1 MMLVLLFLSVPV
13 AIALSVPSI
22 VGVYAVSG
30 IPATMNILSTA
41 PFSAVSDWTLSVL
54 PMFIF
59 MGMLL
64 TQSGLSGKIYRVADD
79 WFSWLPG
86 GIGIGTTFAGA
97 GLSAVTGSTIGMT
110 YALGRAGIPE
120 MLKAGYD
127 KRMAVG
133 TIMVSGMTGNLIPP
147 SILMVIYAGIASV
160 PVGPALMAGALPG
173 ILLAL
178 CFAVFIFAIG
188 VIAPKLV
195 GRGVDTAD
203 RTTPTWRQRLTS
215 LGGVWGFLV
224 ILVVLFGGMFSGIF
238 TPTEAGAAAALCSV
252 LLCLWEK
259 RGDHPWRKIAESA
272 MATVS
277 ATSAIFFIMIGAT
290 MLTSLLAI
298 TGLAPI
304 LTGFITG
311 LGLSTVGFL
320 LVLIVLYVIMG
331 MFFDTMSMMLL
342 TIPILLP
349 TLETMGVSPLWFGV
363 FVVLL
368 GEFGMVT
375 PPVGIIPY
383 IVHSIVKDSDVNL
396 GHSITLRD
404 IFVSLLWFLPVA
416 VIFLILMI
424 AVPGMTEWLPI
435 LIETHQRRNG
445 QRLTLAEVALPFRR
459 RAVPWLPHSVRG
471 VMMRAGLIQIY
482 DLRELSVVVQRSPMK
497 SHSLGVNPPSRP
509 TVSDVRVA
517 GAARRMCRIRRR
529 QRYRLGHLRRRRF
542 RLATHR
548 RTRSMMH
555 WPILIR

>member
-1 MMLVLLFLSVPV
+1 MPPEDSNSANITGTQPPNTTALFPTGSRRERPGALALSIGFGLVAVCLIGLFTSPSAAIGGAWCIGMMLVLLFLSVPV

-22 VGVYAVSG
+22 IGVYAVSG
-30 IPATMNILSTA
+30 IPATMNILSIA
-41 PFSAVSDWTLSVL
+41 PFSAVSDWSMSVL

-64 TQSGLSGKIYRVADD
+64 TQSGLSGKVYRVADH

-127 KRMAVG
+127 RRMAVG

-147 SILMVIYAGIASV
+147 SILMVVYAGIASV
-160 PVGPALMAGALPG
+160 PVGPALMAGAVPG
-173 ILLAL
+173 ILLAV

-195 GRGVDTAD
+195 GRGQSAQNPTN
-203 RTTPTWRQRLTS
+203 TTGTTRPTTTWRDRFISLT
-215 LGGVWGFLV
+215 GIWGFAV

-238 TPTEAGAAAALCSV
+238 TPTEAGAAAALCSL

-259 RGDHPWRKIAESA
+259 RGDGPWRKVTGSA
-272 MATVS
+272 MDTVA

-304 LTGFITG
+304 LTGFITD
-311 LGLSTVGFL
+311 LGLSRIGFL
-320 LVLIVLYVIMG
+320 LVLIVLYIIMG
-331 MFFDTMSMMLL
+331 MFFDTLSMMLL

-349 TLETMGVSPLWFGV
+349 TLEAMGVSPLWFGV

-368 GEFGMVT
+368 GEFAMVT

-383 IVHSIVKDSDVNL
+383 IVHSIAKNPEVNL
-396 GHSITLRD
+396 GVTVTLRD
-404 IFVSLLWFLPVA
+404 IFVSLLWFLPVG
-416 VIFLILMI
+416 VIFLILMVV
-424 AVPGMTEWLPI
+424 VPGMTEWLPD
-435 LIETHQRRNG
+435 LI
-445 QRLTLAEVALPFRR
+445 
-459 RAVPWLPHSVRG
+459 
-471 VMMRAGLIQIY
+471 
-482 DLRELSVVVQRSPMK
+482 
-497 SHSLGVNPPSRP
+497 SR
-509 TVSDVRVA
+509 TS
-517 GAARRMCRIRRR
+517 GGMS
-529 QRYRLGHLRRRRF
+529 G
-542 RLATHR
+542 
-548 RTRSMMH
+548 
-555 WPILIR
+555 

>member
-1 MMLVLLFLSVPV
+1 MNANTDLTGAPLPPNDSNSANGTGTNQNPTTALFPTGSRRERPGTLALTIGFGLAAICLIGLFTSPSAAIGGAWCIGMMLVLLFLSVPV

-22 VGVYAVSG
+22 IGVYAVSG

-41 PFSAVSDWTLSVL
+41 PFSAVSDWTMSVL

-64 TQSGLSGKIYRVADD
+64 TQSGLSGKVYRVADH

-147 SILMVIYAGIASV
+147 SILMVVYAGIASV

-173 ILLAL
+173 ILLAV
-178 CFAVFIFAIG
+178 CFAVFIFALG
-188 VIAPKLV
+188 VVAPKLV
-195 GRGVDTAD
+195 GRGP
-203 RTTPTWRQRLTS
+203 TTSTETTHSDPSRPAGTRPTTTWRDRFTS
-215 LGGVWGFLV
+215 LTGIWGFAV

-238 TPTEAGAAAALCSV
+238 TPTEAGAAAALCSL
-252 LLCLWEK
+252 LLCVWEK
-259 RGDHPWRKIAESA
+259 RGEQPWRRIADSA
-272 MATVS
+272 MDTVA

-304 LTGFITG
+304 LTGLITD
-311 LGLSTVGFL
+311 LGLSRIGFL
-320 LVLIVLYVIMG
+320 LVLIVLYIVMG
-331 MFFDTMSMMLL
+331 MFFDTLSMMLL

-368 GEFGMVT
+368 GEFAMVT

-383 IVHSIVKDSDVNL
+383 IVHSIAKNPEVNL
-396 GHSITLRD
+396 GATVTLRD
-404 IFVSLLWFLPVA
+404 IFISLLWFLPVV
-416 VIFLILMI
+416 VIFLILMV
-424 AVPGMTEWLPI
+424 AVPGMTEWLPD
-435 LIETHQRRNG
+435 LI
-445 QRLTLAEVALPFRR
+445 
-459 RAVPWLPHSVRG
+459 
-471 VMMRAGLIQIY
+471 
-482 DLRELSVVVQRSPMK
+482 
-497 SHSLGVNPPSRP
+497 SR
-509 TVSDVRVA
+509 TS
-517 GAARRMCRIRRR
+517 GGMS
-529 QRYRLGHLRRRRF
+529 G
-542 RLATHR
+542 
-548 RTRSMMH
+548 
-555 WPILIR
+555 

>member
-1 MMLVLLFLSVPV
+1 MNANTDLTGAPLPPEDANTANIIGTTTQKPTTALFPSGSRREHPGTLSLTIGFGLIVVCLAGLFTSPSAAIGGAWCIGMMLVLLFLSVPV

-22 VGVYAVSG
+22 IGVYAVSG
-30 IPATMNILSTA
+30 IPATMNILATA
-41 PFSAVSDWTLSVL
+41 PFSAVSDWSMSVL

-64 TQSGLSGKIYRVADD
+64 TQSGLSGKVYRVADH

-127 KRMAVG
+127 RRMAVG

-147 SILMVIYAGIASV
+147 SILMVVYAGIASV

-173 ILLAL
+173 IVLAV
-178 CFAVFIFAIG
+178 CFAAFIFALG
-188 VIAPKLV
+188 VVAPKLV
-195 GRGVDTAD
+195 GRGQSAQNPTNTTDTI
-203 RTTPTWRQRLTS
+203 RPTTTWRDRFTS
-215 LGGVWGFLV
+215 LTGIWGFAV

-238 TPTEAGAAAALCSV
+238 TLTEAGAAAALCSL

-259 RGDHPWRKIAESA
+259 RGDGPWRKVAESA
-272 MATVS
+272 MDTVA

-304 LTGFITG
+304 LTGLITD
-311 LGLSTVGFL
+311 LGLSRIGFL
-320 LVLIVLYVIMG
+320 LVLIVLYIVMG
-331 MFFDTMSMMLL
+331 MFFDTLSMMLL

-368 GEFGMVT
+368 GEFAMVT

-383 IVHSIVKDSDVNL
+383 IVHSIAKNSEVNL
-396 GHSITLRD
+396 GVTVPLRD
-404 IFVSLLWFLPVA
+404 IFVSLLWFLPV
-416 VIFLILMI
+416 VVVFLVLMVT
-424 AVPGMTEWLPI
+424 VPGMTEWLPD
-435 LIETHQRRNG
+435 LIE
-445 QRLTLAEVALPFRR
+445 
-459 RAVPWLPHSVRG
+459 
-471 VMMRAGLIQIY
+471 
-482 DLRELSVVVQRSPMK
+482 
-497 SHSLGVNPPSRP
+497 
-509 TVSDVRVA
+509 
-517 GAARRMCRIRRR
+517 
-529 QRYRLGHLRRRRF
+529 
-542 RLATHR
+542 
-548 RTRSMMH
+548 RTTGGMSG
-555 WPILIR
+555 

>member
-1 MMLVLLFLSVPV
+1 VNANTDTTGAALPPDDGPDAGSNVDPNSAPSPAILTTRTLFPNGSRRERPGALALTLGFGLVAVCLVGLFTSPSAAIGGAWCIGMMLVLLFLSVPV

-22 VGVYAVSG
+22 IGVYAVSG

-41 PFSAVSDWTLSVL
+41 PFSAVSDWSMSVL

-64 TQSGLSGKIYRVADD
+64 TQSGLSGKVYRVADH

-147 SILMVIYAGIASV
+147 SILMVVYAGIASV
-160 PVGPALMAGALPG
+160 PVGPALMAGAVPG
-173 ILLAL
+173 ILLAV
-178 CFAVFIFAIG
+178 CFAAFIFAIG

-195 GRGVDTAD
+195 GRSQSAQNPTN
-203 RTTPTWRQRLTS
+203 TTDSPGNTTRPATTWRDRIISLTS
-215 LGGVWGFLV
+215 VWGFAV
-224 ILVVLFGGMFSGIF
+224 ILVVLFGGMFSGLF
-238 TPTEAGAAAALCSV
+238 TPTEAGAAAALCSL

-259 RGDHPWRKIAESA
+259 RGEQPWRKVADSA
-272 MATVS
+272 MDTVA

-304 LTGFITG
+304 LTGLITD
-311 LGLSTVGFL
+311 LGLSRIGFL
-320 LVLIVLYVIMG
+320 LVLIVLYIVMG
-331 MFFDTMSMMLL
+331 MFFDTLSMMLL

-368 GEFGMVT
+368 GEFAMVT

-383 IVHSIVKDSDVNL
+383 IVHSIAKNPEVNL
-396 GHSITLRD
+396 GVTVTLRD
-404 IFVSLLWFLPVA
+404 IFISLLWFLPVG
-416 VIFLILMI
+416 VIFLILMV
-424 AVPGMTEWLPI
+424 AVPGMTEWLPD
-435 LIETHQRRNG
+435 LISGTSG
-445 QRLTLAEVALPFRR
+445 GT
-459 RAVPWLPHSVRG
+459 SG
-471 VMMRAGLIQIY
+471 
-482 DLRELSVVVQRSPMK
+482 
-497 SHSLGVNPPSRP
+497 
-509 TVSDVRVA
+509 
-517 GAARRMCRIRRR
+517 
-529 QRYRLGHLRRRRF
+529 
-542 RLATHR
+542 
-548 RTRSMMH
+548 
-555 WPILIR
+555 

>member
-1 MMLVLLFLSVPV
+1 MNANTDLTGAPLPPEDSNTASITGAITQKPATALFPNGSRRERPGALALTVGFGLVAVCLIGLFTSPSAAIGGAWCIGMMLVLLFLSVPV

-22 VGVYAVSG
+22 IGVYAVSG

-41 PFSAVSDWTLSVL
+41 PFSAVSDWSMSVL

-64 TQSGLSGKIYRVADD
+64 TQSGLSGKVYRVADH

-127 KRMAVG
+127 RRMAVG

-147 SILMVIYAGIASV
+147 SILMVVYAGIASV
-160 PVGPALMAGALPG
+160 PVGPALMAGAVPG
-173 ILLAL
+173 ILLAV
-178 CFAVFIFAIG
+178 CFAAFIFAIG
-188 VIAPKLV
+188 VITPKLV
-195 GRGVDTAD
+195 GRGQNAQNTTESTDTT
-203 RTTPTWRQRLTS
+203 RPTTTWRDRFTSLTS
-215 LGGVWGFLV
+215 VWGFAV

-238 TPTEAGAAAALCSV
+238 TPTEAGAAAALCSL

-259 RGDHPWRKIAESA
+259 RSQKPWRKIADSA
-272 MATVS
+272 MDTVA

-304 LTGFITG
+304 LTGLITD
-311 LGLSTVGFL
+311 LGLSRIGFL
-320 LVLIVLYVIMG
+320 LVLIVLYIVMG
-331 MFFDTMSMMLL
+331 MFFDTLSMMLL

-368 GEFGMVT
+368 GEFAMVT

-383 IVHSIVKDSDVNL
+383 IVHSIAKNPEVNL
-396 GHSITLRD
+396 GATVTLRD
-404 IFVSLLWFLPVA
+404 IFISLLWFLPVV
-416 VIFLILMI
+416 VIFLILMV
-424 AVPGMTEWLPI
+424 AVPGMTEWLPD
-435 LIETHQRRNG
+435 LI
-445 QRLTLAEVALPFRR
+445 
-459 RAVPWLPHSVRG
+459 
-471 VMMRAGLIQIY
+471 
-482 DLRELSVVVQRSPMK
+482 
-497 SHSLGVNPPSRP
+497 SR
-509 TVSDVRVA
+509 TS
-517 GAARRMCRIRRR
+517 GGMS
-529 QRYRLGHLRRRRF
+529 G
-542 RLATHR
+542 
-548 RTRSMMH
+548 
-555 WPILIR
+555 

>member
-1 MMLVLLFLSVPV
+1 MNANTDLTGAPLQPEDTNTTSPQSPTTTTLFPAGARRERPGALALTIGFGLVAVCLVGLFTSPSAAIGGAWCIGMMLVLLFLSVPV

-22 VGVYAVSG
+22 IGVYAVSG

-41 PFSAVSDWTLSVL
+41 PFSAVSDWTMSVL

-64 TQSGLSGKIYRVADD
+64 TQSGLSGKVYRVADH

-133 TIMVSGMTGNLIPP
+133 TVMVSGMTGNLIPP
-147 SILMVIYAGIASV
+147 SILMVVYAGIASV
-160 PVGPALMAGALPG
+160 PVGPALMAGAVPG
-173 ILLAL
+173 ILLAV
-178 CFAVFIFAIG
+178 CFAAFIFALG
-188 VIAPKLV
+188 VVAPRLV
-195 GRGVDTAD
+195 GRGQNAQSPTKNTDTT
-203 RTTPTWRQRLTS
+203 RPTTTWRDRFTS
-215 LGGVWGFLV
+215 LTGVWGFAV

-238 TPTEAGAAAALCSV
+238 TPTEAGAAAALCSL

-259 RGDHPWRKIAESA
+259 RGDGPWRKVAESA
-272 MATVS
+272 MDTVA

-304 LTGFITG
+304 LTGLITD
-311 LGLSTVGFL
+311 LGLSRIGFL
-320 LVLIVLYVIMG
+320 LVLIVLYIVMG
-331 MFFDTMSMMLL
+331 MFFDTLSMMLL

-368 GEFGMVT
+368 GEFAMVT

-383 IVHSIVKDSDVNL
+383 IVHSIAKNPEVNL
-396 GHSITLRD
+396 GVTVTLRD
-404 IFVSLLWFLPVA
+404 IFVSLLWFLPVG
-416 VIFLILMI
+416 VIFLILMV
-424 AVPGMTEWLPI
+424 AVPGMTEWLPD
-435 LIETHQRRNG
+435 LISRTSG
-445 QRLTLAEVALPFRR
+445 
-459 RAVPWLPHSVRG
+459 G
-471 VMMRAGLIQIY
+471 VSG
-482 DLRELSVVVQRSPMK
+482 
-497 SHSLGVNPPSRP
+497 
-509 TVSDVRVA
+509 
-517 GAARRMCRIRRR
+517 
-529 QRYRLGHLRRRRF
+529 
-542 RLATHR
+542 
-548 RTRSMMH
+548 
-555 WPILIR
+555 

>member
-1 MMLVLLFLSVPV
+1 MNANTDTTGAALPPDDGPDAGPNTNPSPAIPTTRTLFPTGSRRQRPGALALTIGFGLVAVTLIGLFTSPTAAIGGAWCIGMMLVLLFLSVPV

-22 VGVYAVSG
+22 IGVYAVSG
-30 IPATMNILSTA
+30 IPATMNILATA
-41 PFSAVSDWTLSVL
+41 PFNAVSDWTMSVL

-64 TQSGLSGKIYRVADD
+64 TQSGLSGKIYRVADH

-127 KRMAVG
+127 RRMAVG
-133 TIMVSGMTGNLIPP
+133 TIMVAGMTGNLIPP

-173 ILLAL
+173 ILLAV

-188 VIAPKLV
+188 LIAPRLV
-195 GRGVDTAD
+195 GRNCSTDSRSPD
-203 RTTPTWRQRLTS
+203 SHTTTNAKPATDPIAPVRPRITWRDRFTSLTS
-215 LGGVWGFLV
+215 IWGFAV
-224 ILVVLFGGMFSGIF
+224 ILIVLFGGMFSGIF
-238 TPTEAGAAAALCSV
+238 TPTEAGAAAALCSL

-259 RGDHPWRKIAESA
+259 RGDHPWRKVADSA
-272 MATVS
+272 MATVA

-304 LTGFITG
+304 LTGFITS
-311 LGLSTVGFL
+311 LGLSTLGFL
-320 LVLIVLYVIMG
+320 LVLIVLYIVMG

-368 GEFGMVT
+368 GEFAMVT

-383 IVHSIVKDSDVNL
+383 IVHSIAKNPEVNL
-396 GHSITLRD
+396 GHAVSLRD
-404 IFVSLLWFLPVA
+404 IFISLLWFLPVG
-416 VIFLILMI
+416 VVFLILMV
-424 AVPGMTEWLPI
+424 AVPGMTEWLPD
-435 LIETHQRRNG
+435 LIE
-445 QRLTLAEVALPFRR
+445 
-459 RAVPWLPHSVRG
+459 
-471 VMMRAGLIQIY
+471 
-482 DLRELSVVVQRSPMK
+482 
-497 SHSLGVNPPSRP
+497 
-509 TVSDVRVA
+509 
-517 GAARRMCRIRRR
+517 
-529 QRYRLGHLRRRRF
+529 
-542 RLATHR
+542 
-548 RTRSMMH
+548 RTSGGMSG
-555 WPILIR
+555 

>member
-1 MMLVLLFLSVPV
+1 MNANTDLTGAPLPPEDSNTASITGAITQKPATALFPNGSRRERPGVLALTIGFGLVAVCLIGLFTSPTAAIGGAWCIGMMLVLLFLSVPV

-22 VGVYAVSG
+22 IGVYAVSG
-30 IPATMNILSTA
+30 IPATMNILATA
-41 PFSAVSDWTLSVL
+41 PFSAVSDWSMSVL

-64 TQSGLSGKIYRVADD
+64 TQSGLSGKVYRVADH

-127 KRMAVG
+127 RRMAVG

-147 SILMVIYAGIASV
+147 SILMVVYAGIASV
-160 PVGPALMAGALPG
+160 PVGPALMAGAVPG
-173 ILLAL
+173 ILLAV
-178 CFAVFIFAIG
+178 CFAAFIFAIG
-188 VIAPKLV
+188 VITPKLV
-195 GRGVDTAD
+195 GRGQNAQNTTESTDTT
-203 RTTPTWRQRLTS
+203 RPTTTWRDRFTSLTS
-215 LGGVWGFLV
+215 VWGFAV

-238 TPTEAGAAAALCSV
+238 TPTEAGAAAALCSL

-259 RGDHPWRKIAESA
+259 RSQKPWRKIADSA
-272 MATVS
+272 MDTVA

-304 LTGFITG
+304 LTGLITD
-311 LGLSTVGFL
+311 LGLSRIGFL
-320 LVLIVLYVIMG
+320 LVLIVLYIVMG
-331 MFFDTMSMMLL
+331 MFFDTLSMMLL

-368 GEFGMVT
+368 GEFAMVT

-383 IVHSIVKDSDVNL
+383 IVHSIAKNPEVNL
-396 GHSITLRD
+396 GATVTLRD
-404 IFVSLLWFLPVA
+404 IFISLLWFLPVV

-424 AVPGMTEWLPI
+424 ALPGMTEWLPD
-435 LIETHQRRNG
+435 LI
-445 QRLTLAEVALPFRR
+445 
-459 RAVPWLPHSVRG
+459 
-471 VMMRAGLIQIY
+471 
-482 DLRELSVVVQRSPMK
+482 
-497 SHSLGVNPPSRP
+497 SR
-509 TVSDVRVA
+509 TS
-517 GAARRMCRIRRR
+517 GGMS
-529 QRYRLGHLRRRRF
+529 G
-542 RLATHR
+542 
-548 RTRSMMH
+548 
-555 WPILIR
+555 

>member
-1 MMLVLLFLSVPV
+1 MSQPKPPTHGSTDTTSATPSVTSAQNPGTPTLFPAGSRRERPGTLALTIGFGLVAACLIGLFTSPSAAIGGAWCIGMMLVLLFLSVPV

-22 VGVYAVSG
+22 IGVYAVSG

-41 PFSAVSDWTLSVL
+41 PFSAVSDWTMSVL

-64 TQSGLSGKIYRVADD
+64 TGSGLSGKVYLVADH

-120 MLKAGYD
+120 MLRAGYD
-127 KRMAVG
+127 RRMAVG

-160 PVGPALMAGALPG
+160 PVGPVLMAGAVPG
-173 ILLAL
+173 ILLAV
-178 CFAVFIFAIG
+178 CFAAFIFAIG
-188 VIAPKLV
+188 VVAPRLV
-195 GRGVDTAD
+195 GRGPARAETTDTTDPGAP
-203 RTTPTWRQRLTS
+203 RRPTTWRDRFAS
-215 LGGVWGFLV
+215 LAGIWGFAI
-224 ILVVLFGGMFSGIF
+224 ILIVLFGGMFSGVF
-238 TPTEAGAAAALCSV
+238 TPTEAGAAAALCSL

-259 RGDHPWRKIAESA
+259 RGDGPWRKVADSA
-272 MATVS
+272 MSTVA

-304 LTGFITG
+304 LTGFITS

-320 LVLIVLYVIMG
+320 LVLIVLYIVMG

-368 GEFGMVT
+368 GEFGMIT

-383 IVHSIVKDSDVNL
+383 IVHSITKNPEVNL
-396 GHSITLRD
+396 GRTVSLRD
-404 IFVSLLWFLPVA
+404 IFISLLWFLPVG
-416 VIFLILMI
+416 VIFLILMV
-424 AVPGMTEWLPI
+424 AVPGMTEWLPD
-435 LIETHQRRNG
+435 
-445 QRLTLAEVALPFRR
+445 
-459 RAVPWLPHSVRG
+459 
-471 VMMRAGLIQIY
+471 LIQ
-482 DLRELSVVVQRSPMK
+482 
-497 SHSLGVNPPSRP
+497 
-509 TVSDVRVA
+509 
-517 GAARRMCRIRRR
+517 
-529 QRYRLGHLRRRRF
+529 
-542 RLATHR
+542 
-548 RTRSMMH
+548 RTSGG
-555 WPILIR
+555 ISG

>member
-1 MMLVLLFLSVPV
+1 MGHPKPPANTTTDTIGARPPADVAPNTTSLFPTGVRRQRPGALALTVGFGLVAVCLVGLFTSPNAAVGGAWCIGLMLVLIFLSVPV
-13 AIALSVPSI
+13 AIALSVPSVI
-22 VGVYAVSG
+22 GIYAISGV
-30 IPATMNILSTA
+30 PATINVLATA
-41 PFSAVSDWTLSVL
+41 PFNAVSDWTMSVL

-127 KRMAVG
+127 RRMAVG
-133 TIMVSGMTGNLIPP
+133 TIMVAGMTGNLIPP

-160 PVGPALMAGALPG
+160 PVGPALMAGAVPG
-173 ILLAL
+173 ILLAV
-178 CFAVFIFAIG
+178 CFAAFIFAIG

-195 GRGVDTAD
+195 GRSQNAQNTTNSTDTT
-203 RTTPTWRQRLTS
+203 RPTTTWRDRFTSLTS
-215 LGGVWGFLV
+215 VWGFAV

-238 TPTEAGAAAALCSV
+238 TPTEAGAAAALCSL

-259 RGDHPWRKIAESA
+259 RGDHPWRKVADSA
-272 MATVS
+272 MATVA

-304 LTGFITG
+304 LTGFITS
-311 LGLSTVGFL
+311 LGLSTLGFL
-320 LVLIVLYVIMG
+320 LVLLVLYIVMG
-331 MFFDTMSMMLL
+331 MFFDTLSMMLL
-342 TIPILLP
+342 TIPMLLP

-368 GEFGMVT
+368 GEFAMVT

-383 IVHSIVKDSDVNL
+383 IVHSIAKNPEVNL
-396 GHSITLRD
+396 GVTVTLRD
-404 IFVSLLWFLPVA
+404 IFISLLWFLPVG
-416 VIFLILMI
+416 VIFLILMV
-424 AVPGMTEWLPI
+424 AVPGMTEWLPD
-435 LIETHQRRNG
+435 LISGTSG
-445 QRLTLAEVALPFRR
+445 GT
-459 RAVPWLPHSVRG
+459 SG
-471 VMMRAGLIQIY
+471 
-482 DLRELSVVVQRSPMK
+482 
-497 SHSLGVNPPSRP
+497 
-509 TVSDVRVA
+509 
-517 GAARRMCRIRRR
+517 
-529 QRYRLGHLRRRRF
+529 
-542 RLATHR
+542 
-548 RTRSMMH
+548 
-555 WPILIR
+555 

>member
-1 MMLVLLFLSVPV
+1 MNANTDLTGAPLPSDDANTTSPQSPTTTTLFPSGSRRERPGALALTIGFGLVTVCLVGLFTSPSAVIGGAWCIGTMLVLLFLSVPV

-22 VGVYAVSG
+22 IGVYAVSG

-41 PFSAVSDWTLSVL
+41 PFSAVSDWTMSVL

-64 TQSGLSGKIYRVADD
+64 TQSGLSGKVYRVADH

-133 TIMVSGMTGNLIPP
+133 TIMVAGMTGNLIPP
-147 SILMVIYAGIASV
+147 SILMVVYAGIASV

-173 ILLAL
+173 ILLAV
-178 CFAVFIFAIG
+178 CFAAFIFAIG
-188 VIAPKLV
+188 VIAPTLV
-195 GRGVDTAD
+195 GRSRTAD
-203 RTTPTWRQRLTS
+203 TTANPDNTARRTTTWRDRFTS
-215 LGGVWGFLV
+215 LTGIWGFAI
-224 ILVVLFGGMFSGIF
+224 ILVVLFGGMFSGLF
-238 TPTEAGAAAALCSV
+238 TPTEAGAAAALCSL

-259 RGDHPWRKIAESA
+259 RGDGPWRKVAESA
-272 MATVS
+272 MATVA

-304 LTGFITG
+304 LTNFITS

-320 LVLIVLYVIMG
+320 LVLIVLYIIMG
-331 MFFDTMSMMLL
+331 MFFDTLSMMLL

-349 TLETMGVSPLWFGV
+349 TLETMGVSALWFGV

-368 GEFGMVT
+368 GEFGMIT

-383 IVHSIVKDSDVNL
+383 IVHSIAKNPEVNL
-396 GHSITLRD
+396 GHTVTLRD
-404 IFVSLLWFLPVA
+404 IFISLLWFLPVA

-424 AVPGMTEWLPI
+424 AVPGMTEWLPD
-435 LIETHQRRNG
+435 LIE
-445 QRLTLAEVALPFRR
+445 
-459 RAVPWLPHSVRG
+459 
-471 VMMRAGLIQIY
+471 
-482 DLRELSVVVQRSPMK
+482 
-497 SHSLGVNPPSRP
+497 
-509 TVSDVRVA
+509 
-517 GAARRMCRIRRR
+517 
-529 QRYRLGHLRRRRF
+529 
-542 RLATHR
+542 
-548 RTRSMMH
+548 RTSGGMSG
-555 WPILIR
+555 

>member
-1 MMLVLLFLSVPV
+1 MLPSGSRRKPPGTLALTIAFGLVAVCLIGLFTSPTAAIGGAWCIAMMLVLLFLSVPV

-22 VGVYAVSG
+22 IGVYAVSG

-59 MGMLL
+59 MGVLL

-173 ILLAL
+173 IGLAL
-178 CFAVFIFAIG
+178 CFAAFIFAIG
-188 VIAPKLV
+188 VIAPRLV
-195 GRGVDTAD
+195 GRGQAATDTTNP
-203 RTTPTWRQRLTS
+203 TTPERPTTTWRDRFTS
-215 LGGVWGFLV
+215 LASVWGFAI

-259 RGDHPWRKIAESA
+259 RGDHPWRKIADSA

-304 LTGFITG
+304 LTGFITD
-311 LGLSTVGFL
+311 LGLSRVGFL
-320 LVLIVLYVIMG
+320 LVLVVLYVIMG

-368 GEFGMVT
+368 GEFGMIT

-383 IVHSIVKDSDVNL
+383 IIHSIVKDRAVNL
-396 GHSITLRD
+396 GHIITLRD
-404 IFVSLLWFLPVA
+404 IFISLLWFLPVA
-416 VIFLILMI
+416 VVFLVLLV
-424 AVPGMTEWLPI
+424 AVPGMTEWLPD
-435 LIETHQRRNG
+435 LIE
-445 QRLTLAEVALPFRR
+445 
-459 RAVPWLPHSVRG
+459 
-471 VMMRAGLIQIY
+471 
-482 DLRELSVVVQRSPMK
+482 
-497 SHSLGVNPPSRP
+497 
-509 TVSDVRVA
+509 
-517 GAARRMCRIRRR
+517 
-529 QRYRLGHLRRRRF
+529 
-542 RLATHR
+542 
-548 RTRSMMH
+548 RTSGGMASS
-555 WPILIR
+555 

>member
-1 MMLVLLFLSVPV
+1 MNANTDLTGAPLPSDDSSSANTTSPQSPTTATLFPTGSRRERPGALALTIGFGLVAVCLVGLFTSPSAAIGGAWCIGMMLVLLFLSVPV

-22 VGVYAVSG
+22 IGVYAVSG

-41 PFSAVSDWTLSVL
+41 PFSAVSDWTMSVL

-64 TQSGLSGKIYRVADD
+64 TQSGLSGKVYRVADN

-133 TIMVSGMTGNLIPP
+133 TIMVAGMTGNLIPP
-147 SILMVIYAGIASV
+147 SILMVVYAGIASV

-173 ILLAL
+173 ILLAV
-178 CFAVFIFAIG
+178 CFAAFIFAIG
-188 VIAPKLV
+188 VIAPTLV
-195 GRGVDTAD
+195 GRSRTAD
-203 RTTPTWRQRLTS
+203 TTDSPDNTARRTTTWRDRFTS
-215 LGGVWGFLV
+215 LTGIWGFAV
-224 ILVVLFGGMFSGIF
+224 ILVVLFGGMFSGLF
-238 TPTEAGAAAALCSV
+238 TPTEAGAAAALCSL

-259 RGDHPWRKIAESA
+259 RGDGPWRKVAESA
-272 MATVS
+272 MDTVA

-304 LTGFITG
+304 LTNFITS

-320 LVLIVLYVIMG
+320 LVLIILYIIMG
-331 MFFDTMSMMLL
+331 MFFDTLSMMLL

-349 TLETMGVSPLWFGV
+349 TLETMGVSTLWFGV

-368 GEFGMVT
+368 GEFGMIT

-383 IVHSIVKDSDVNL
+383 IVHSIAKNPEVNL
-396 GHSITLRD
+396 GHTVTLRD
-404 IFVSLLWFLPVA
+404 IFISLLWFLPVA

-424 AVPGMTEWLPI
+424 AVPGMTEWLPD
-435 LIETHQRRNG
+435 LIE
-445 QRLTLAEVALPFRR
+445 
-459 RAVPWLPHSVRG
+459 
-471 VMMRAGLIQIY
+471 
-482 DLRELSVVVQRSPMK
+482 
-497 SHSLGVNPPSRP
+497 
-509 TVSDVRVA
+509 
-517 GAARRMCRIRRR
+517 
-529 QRYRLGHLRRRRF
+529 
-542 RLATHR
+542 
-548 RTRSMMH
+548 RTSGGMSG
-555 WPILIR
+555 

>member
-1 MMLVLLFLSVPV
+1 MNANTDTSATGPTPDGSTQNSPQLLPSGSRRNPPGFLAMTIGFGLVAVCLVGLFTSPSAAIGGAWCIAMMLVLLFLSVPV

-41 PFSAVSDWTLSVL
+41 PFSAVSDGTRSVQ

-59 MGMLL
+59 MGMRL
-64 TQSGLSGKIYRVADD
+64 TQAGLSGKSSRGADD

-304 LTGFITG
+304 LTGFITD
-311 LGLSTVGFL
+311 LGLSRVGFL
-320 LVLIVLYVIMG
+320 LVLIVLYIIMG

-368 GEFGMVT
+368 GEFGMIT

-383 IVHSIVKDSDVNL
+383 IIHSIVKDKAVNL
-396 GHSITLRD
+396 GHTITLRD
-404 IFVSLLWFLPVA
+404 IFISLLWFLPVA
-416 VIFLILMI
+416 VVFLVLMV
-424 AVPGMTEWLPI
+424 AVPAMTEWLPD
-435 LIETHQRRNG
+435 LIERTSG
-445 QRLTLAEVALPFRR
+445 
-459 RAVPWLPHSVRG
+459 G
-471 VMMRAGLIQIY
+471 M
-482 DLRELSVVVQRSPMK
+482 
-497 SHSLGVNPPSRP
+497 
-509 TVSDVRVA
+509 
-517 GAARRMCRIRRR
+517 
-529 QRYRLGHLRRRRF
+529 
-542 RLATHR
+542 ATG
-548 RTRSMMH
+548 
-555 WPILIR
+555 

>member
-1 MMLVLLFLSVPV
+1 MNANTDLTGTPLPPEDSSISNVAGPQPPNTTALFPTGSRRGRPGALALTIGFGLVAVCLIGLFTSPSAAIGGAWCIGMMLVLLFLSVPV

-22 VGVYAVSG
+22 IGVYAVSG

-41 PFSAVSDWTLSVL
+41 PFSAVSDWSMSVL

-64 TQSGLSGKIYRVADD
+64 TQSGLSGKIYRVADH

-127 KRMAVG
+127 RRMAVG

-147 SILMVIYAGIASV
+147 SILMVVYAGIASV
-160 PVGPALMAGALPG
+160 PVGPALMAGAVPG
-173 ILLAL
+173 ILLAV
-178 CFAVFIFAIG
+178 CFAAFIFAIG

-195 GRGVDTAD
+195 GRGQNAQNTAD
-203 RTTPTWRQRLTS
+203 AADTTRPATTWRDRFTS
-215 LGGVWGFLV
+215 LTGVWGFAV

-238 TPTEAGAAAALCSV
+238 TPTEAGAASALCSL

-259 RGDHPWRKIAESA
+259 RGEQPWRKVADSA
-272 MATVS
+272 MDTVA

-304 LTGFITG
+304 LTGLITD
-311 LGLSTVGFL
+311 LGLSRIGFL
-320 LVLIVLYVIMG
+320 LVLIVLYIVMG
-331 MFFDTMSMMLL
+331 MFFDTLSMMLL

-368 GEFGMVT
+368 GEFAMVT

-383 IVHSIVKDSDVNL
+383 IVHSIAKNPEVNL
-396 GHSITLRD
+396 GATVTLRD
-404 IFVSLLWFLPVA
+404 IFISLLWFLPVV
-416 VIFLILMI
+416 VIFLILMV
-424 AVPGMTEWLPI
+424 AVPGMTEWLPD
-435 LIETHQRRNG
+435 LI
-445 QRLTLAEVALPFRR
+445 
-459 RAVPWLPHSVRG
+459 
-471 VMMRAGLIQIY
+471 
-482 DLRELSVVVQRSPMK
+482 
-497 SHSLGVNPPSRP
+497 SR
-509 TVSDVRVA
+509 TS
-517 GAARRMCRIRRR
+517 GGMS
-529 QRYRLGHLRRRRF
+529 G
-542 RLATHR
+542 
-548 RTRSMMH
+548 
-555 WPILIR
+555 

>member
-1 MMLVLLFLSVPV
+1 MNANTDLTGAPLPPEDSNTGSITGATTQKPTTALFPTGSRRERPGALALTIGFGLVAVCLIGLFSSPSAAVGGAWCIAMMLVLLFLSIPV

-22 VGVYAVSG
+22 IGVYAVSG

-41 PFSAVSDWTLSVL
+41 PFSAVSDWSMSVL

-64 TQSGLSGKIYRVADD
+64 TQSGLSGKIYRVADH

-127 KRMAVG
+127 RRMAVG

-147 SILMVIYAGIASV
+147 SILMVVYAGIASV
-160 PVGPALMAGALPG
+160 PVGPALMAGAVPG
-173 ILLAL
+173 ILLAV
-178 CFAVFIFAIG
+178 CFAAFIFAIG

-195 GRGVDTAD
+195 GRGQNTQNPTTTSDTT
-203 RTTPTWRQRLTS
+203 RPTTTWRDRFTS
-215 LGGVWGFLV
+215 LTGIWGFAV
-224 ILVVLFGGMFSGIF
+224 ILGVLFGGMFSGIF
-238 TPTEAGAAAALCSV
+238 TPTEAGAAAALCSL

-259 RGDHPWRKIAESA
+259 RGDGPWRKIADSA
-272 MATVS
+272 MDTVA

-304 LTGFITG
+304 LTGLITD
-311 LGLSTVGFL
+311 LGLSRIGFL
-320 LVLIVLYVIMG
+320 LVLIVLYIVMG
-331 MFFDTMSMMLL
+331 MFFDTLSMMLL

-368 GEFGMVT
+368 GEFAMVT

-383 IVHSIVKDSDVNL
+383 IVHSIAKNPEVNL
-396 GHSITLRD
+396 GTTVSLRD
-404 IFVSLLWFLPVA
+404 IFISLLWFLPVG
-416 VIFLILMI
+416 VIFLILMV
-424 AVPGMTEWLPI
+424 AVPGMTEWLPD
-435 LIETHQRRNG
+435 LI
-445 QRLTLAEVALPFRR
+445 
-459 RAVPWLPHSVRG
+459 
-471 VMMRAGLIQIY
+471 
-482 DLRELSVVVQRSPMK
+482 
-497 SHSLGVNPPSRP
+497 SR
-509 TVSDVRVA
+509 TS
-517 GAARRMCRIRRR
+517 GGMS
-529 QRYRLGHLRRRRF
+529 G
-542 RLATHR
+542 
-548 RTRSMMH
+548 
-555 WPILIR
+555 

>member
-1 MMLVLLFLSVPV
+1 VNANTDSAALPPEATGAPETLLPSGSRRDRPGALALTIGFGLVAVCLAGLFTSPSAAIGGAWCIAMMLVLLFLSVPV

-22 VGVYAVSG
+22 IGVYAVSG
-30 IPATMNILSTA
+30 IPATMNILATA

-64 TQSGLSGKIYRVADD
+64 TRSGLSTKIYRVADH

-127 KRMAVG
+127 RRMAVG

-147 SILMVIYAGIASV
+147 SILMVVYAGIASV

-173 ILLAL
+173 ILLAI

-188 VIAPKLV
+188 LIAPRLV
-195 GRGVDTAD
+195 GRGIGTTD
-203 RTTPTWRQRLTS
+203 RTRPTWRDRFTS
-215 LGGVWGFLV
+215 LAGIWGFAI

-259 RGDHPWRKIAESA
+259 RHDLPWHKVAESA
-272 MATVS
+272 LATVS

-304 LTGFITG
+304 LTGFITS

-368 GEFGMVT
+368 GEFGMIT

-383 IVHSIVKDSDVNL
+383 IVHSIATDPEVNL
-396 GHSITLRD
+396 GHTVTLRD
-404 IFVSLLWFLPVA
+404 IFISLLWFLPVA
-416 VIFLILMI
+416 VVFLVLMI
-424 AVPGMTEWLPI
+424 AAPGMTEWLPD
-435 LIETHQRRNG
+435 LIERTSG
-445 QRLTLAEVALPFRR
+445 GMA
-459 RAVPWLPHSVRG
+459 
-471 VMMRAGLIQIY
+471 AG
-482 DLRELSVVVQRSPMK
+482 
-497 SHSLGVNPPSRP
+497 
-509 TVSDVRVA
+509 
-517 GAARRMCRIRRR
+517 
-529 QRYRLGHLRRRRF
+529 
-542 RLATHR
+542 
-548 RTRSMMH
+548 
-555 WPILIR
+555 

>member
-1 MMLVLLFLSVPV
+1 MNANTDLTGAPLPPDNSNSATITGAQSPNTTKLFPSGSRRERPGILALTIGFGLVAVCLIGLFTSPSAAIGGAWCIGMMLVLLFLSVPV

-22 VGVYAVSG
+22 IGVYAVSG

-41 PFSAVSDWTLSVL
+41 PFSAVSDWSMSVL

-64 TQSGLSGKIYRVADD
+64 TQSGLSGKVYRVADH

-133 TIMVSGMTGNLIPP
+133 TIMVAGMTGNLIPP

-173 ILLAL
+173 ILLAV
-178 CFAVFIFAIG
+178 CFAIFIFAIG
-188 VIAPKLV
+188 IFAPKLV
-195 GRGVDTAD
+195 GRGQATTATTNPDTTNP
-203 RTTPTWRQRLTS
+203 TTPERPTTTWRDRFTSLTS
-215 LGGVWGFLV
+215 VWGFAI

-238 TPTEAGAAAALCSV
+238 TPTEAGAAAALCSL

-259 RGDHPWRKIAESA
+259 RGEQPWRKVADSA
-272 MATVS
+272 MDTVA

-304 LTGFITG
+304 LTGLITD
-311 LGLSTVGFL
+311 LGLSRIGFL
-320 LVLIVLYVIMG
+320 LVLIVLYIVMG
-331 MFFDTMSMMLL
+331 MFFDTLSMMLL

-349 TLETMGVSPLWFGV
+349 TLEAMGVSPLWFGV

-368 GEFGMVT
+368 GEFAMVT
-375 PPVGIIPY
+375 PPVGIIAY
-383 IVHSIVKDSDVNL
+383 IVHSIAKNPEVNL
-396 GHSITLRD
+396 GVTVTLRD
-404 IFVSLLWFLPVA
+404 IFTSLLWFLPV
-416 VIFLILMI
+416 VVVFLVLLV
-424 AVPGMTEWLPI
+424 AVPGMTEWLPD
-435 LIETHQRRNG
+435 LI
-445 QRLTLAEVALPFRR
+445 
-459 RAVPWLPHSVRG
+459 
-471 VMMRAGLIQIY
+471 
-482 DLRELSVVVQRSPMK
+482 
-497 SHSLGVNPPSRP
+497 SR
-509 TVSDVRVA
+509 TS
-517 GAARRMCRIRRR
+517 GGMS
-529 QRYRLGHLRRRRF
+529 G
-542 RLATHR
+542 
-548 RTRSMMH
+548 
-555 WPILIR
+555 